1 VSEVQ
6 RDSLDQEFTYQD
18 IKKALCNSKGTALG
32 PTVLTASLYKYIFSI
47 VSHTF
52 VKALNELAFVLGLIN
67 SPAFMWLKDRKVFY
81 IPKPVKMPDR
91 LGNLRPLSLL

>member
-6 RDSLDQEFTYQD
+6 RDSLDQEFMYKD

-32 PTVLTASLYKYIFSI
+32 PTVQTASLYKYIFSI

-67 SPAFMWLKDRKVFY
+67 SPAFKWLKDKKVVY
-81 IPKPVKMPDR
+81 IPKLGKAPDR